1 MNDLKV
7 NEILK
12 WLISIDILE
21 EKIENGKKHKEPTEL
36 GKSMGIYLKHRFG
49 NYGEYNIVMYKK
61 SMQEFIINNFEC
73 MLDFIK
79 NIKK

>member
-1 MNDLKV
+1 MYNISKIVKNINSLKSNENMNDLKV

-36 GKSMGIYLKHRFG
+36 GKSMGIY
-49 NYGEYNIVMYKK
+49 
-61 SMQEFIINNFEC
+61 
-73 MLDFIK
+73 
-79 NIKK
+79 